1 MGLAPPTCTVRCE
14 RTGLLV
20 SWRECG
26 RWVVKGLRNLVMG
39 EAGQN
44 KERYAIILLG
54 LVLQPK
60 LRFAHGEELCDHGLG
75 VVMGG

>member
-1 MGLAPPTCTVRCE
+1 M
-14 RTGLLV
+14 GLLV

-26 RWVVKGLRNLVMG
+26 RWVVKSLRNLVMG

-54 LVLQPK
+54 LVALLIVVLALTGVSFSEVTRWLNRIEAL
-60 LRFAHGEELCDHGLG
+60 LRGR
-75 VVMGG
+75 